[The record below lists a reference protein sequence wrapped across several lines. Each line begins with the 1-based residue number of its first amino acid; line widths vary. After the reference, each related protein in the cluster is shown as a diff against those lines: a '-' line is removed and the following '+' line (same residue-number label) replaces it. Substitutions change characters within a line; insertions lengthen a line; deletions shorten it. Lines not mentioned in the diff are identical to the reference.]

1 MWKPILKTARSLA
14 AVVLGY
20 AVIVALTTLAFTTWL
35 GGVSYRNSS
44 REVLAL
50 AALSAVVSGVAGGY
64 AAARAAGRAPL
75 LHAAGVVGLLIAE
88 TTLLLLR
95 RPGKDPLWYDL
106 MGAATLMGAC
116 LLGGWLDAWRGQQ
129 RAAPPRPA

>member
-1 MWKPILKTARSLA
+1 MGGPAMWKSILRTARSLA

-20 AVIVALTTLAFTTWL
+20 ALIVALTTLAFTVWL
-35 GGVSYRNSS
+35 GGVSSRHPS

-50 AALSAVVSGVAGGY
+50 AALSALASGLAGGY

-75 LHAAGVVGLLIAE
+75 LHAAGVVCLLITE

-106 MGAATLMGAC
+106 IGAATLMGAC
-116 LLGGWLDAWRGQQ
+116 LLGGWLEAWREQK
-129 RAAPPRPA
+129 